1 MNQPTLPTPKKER
14 KLLDQHCDALRV
26 KHDSPRTEE
35 TYAQRVKI
43 LVCIR
48 TNVIPNKRALEIG
61 GGSAFCSRNETN
73 KRMSVT
79 RPRGDLVR
87 SSEMNVENDL
97 R

>member
-35 TYAQRVKI
+35 THAQRVKI
-43 LVCIR
+43 SVCIR
-48 TNVIPNKRALEIG
+48 TNVIPKKRALEIG
-61 GGSAFCSRNETN
+61 GGSEFCSRNETN
-73 KRMSVT
+73 NRYKT
-79 RPRGDLVR
+79 PGDLVR